1 MADTPQAP
9 TIEFPCR
16 YPIKVI
22 GTAAEDFTDLVVTI
36 VEQHTET
43 GDVELVDVRDSKN
56 GRFVSVRIRITATG
70 EEQLQALHLALKST
84 GRVHMVL

>member
-9 TIEFPCR
+9 KIEFPCR

-22 GTAAEDFTDLVVTI
+22 GVAGDDFTDLVINI
-36 VEQHTET
+36 VEQHTPA

-56 GRFVSVRIRITATG
+56 GRFVSVRIRLTATG
-70 EEQLQALHLALKST
+70 EEQLQALHLDLKAT